1 MRKLLITLLFTGLT
15 WFCFGQQDTIVLNH
29 NSLQNKL
36 DFNVD
41 SLAMNLLQKNQ
52 QPSLDTVN
60 GIDYALLPDH
70 SFYEANPLFMHLV
83 FTGLHVHFNPKPAP
97 LVAQMEKN
105 YRSFGRPVAGY
116 FRPAFY
122 AAQYTDSLRNWEK
135 TEIMLTNAGYYKYD
149 ISSLPNPE
157 QFVNHH
163 ISSPNRH
170 ELTLRHN
177 KYELDFPK
185 KMKVAKLVKDPWTTS
200 GSVLGQMT
208 QNYTSD
214 NWYQGGQ
221 SNLAA
226 LFILNAAANYDDQ
239 KNIQFDNDFTYHM
252 GLQSEVSDT
261 IRGYSVTDNLIR
273 LTSKFGVKA
282 AKNWYYSLSGQF
294 TTYSLTSF
302 SGLNSKTRMNGLFS
316 PYRIDFGVGMN
327 YKYKKEL
334 SALITPLSYRYIH
347 VADTANFNEGLY
359 GILPGHKTLHEFGS
373 SILLEYT
380 KQVSSDVNI
389 SSRLSYFTN
398 YHTMDL
404 DWETIANVTLNRFL
418 SVRLSVH
425 PRFDNSSLANNGF
438 VPHPW
443 QFKELLSFGFAYQF
457 TNIRAKKH
465 ESPFIEAIHHVVT
478 KF

>member
-1 MRKLLITLLFTGLT
+1 MQKLLITLLFSAFA
-15 WFCFGQQDTIVLNH
+15 WFCFGQQDTVILNH
-29 NSLQNKL
+29 QSLANQLNL
-36 DFNVD
+36 NVD
-41 SLAMNLLQKNQ
+41 SLAMNLLEKNQ

-60 GIDYALLPDH
+60 GINYALLPDH
-70 SFYEANPLFMHLV
+70 SFYEANPLFMPLV
-83 FTGLHVHFNPKPAP
+83 FTGLHIHFHPKPAP
-97 LVAQMEKN
+97 VVAKMDKD
-105 YRSFGRPVAGY
+105 YLSFGRPASAY
-116 FRPAFY
+116 FHPAFY
-122 AAQYTDSLRNWEK
+122 AARCTDSLRTWEK
-135 TEIMLTNAGYYKYD
+135 TQLMLVNAGYYKYD
-149 ISSLPNPE
+149 ISTLPNPE

-163 ISSPNRH
+163 ISAPQRH
-170 ELTLRHN
+170 ELELRR
-177 KYELDFPK
+177 KYELYFPK
-185 KMKVAKLVKDPWTTS
+185 KMKVAKLVKDPWMTS
-200 GSVLGQMT
+200 GSVLEQLS
-208 QNYTSD
+208 QNFTSS

-221 SNLAA
+221 SNLAT
-226 LFILNAAANYDDQ
+226 LFILNANANYDDQ
-239 KNIQFDNDFTYHM
+239 KSIQFDNDFTYHM

-261 IRGYSVTDNLIR
+261 VRGYSVTDNLIR
-273 LTSKFGVKA
+273 LTSKFGLKA

-302 SGLNSKTRMNGLFS
+302 SGLNSHTRMNGLFS
-316 PYRIDFGVGMN
+316 PYRVDLGIGMN
-327 YKYKKEL
+327 YKYKSEL

-347 VADTANFNEGLY
+347 MADTTNFNLGLY
-359 GILPGHKTLHEFGS
+359 GIQPGHNTLHEFGS

-380 KQVSSDVNI
+380 KQISSNVDI

-425 PRFDNSSLANNGF
+425 PRFDNSSLATNGF

-465 ESPFIEAIHHVVT
+465 ESPFIEAIQHVVA